1 MPAPIARRKSFSDKS
16 MFAEIGSQQVRAP
29 MWWRAFAC
37 LAALLPVLGLLAFL
51 FMTDFK
57 WQEPADSRAA
67 FARAE
72 AARQDRD
79 PYQARWLYSHAA
91 RAAFWHRDWEG
102 VLAAAC
108 GMKKLDNLR
117 ESYSMTHH
125 LILQAMI
132 AAESKQSRAGM
143 AAVARAFA
151 SLGEAKAATMALSCV
166 RADWPEDV
174 ADPDKSFSE
183 CW

>member
-1 MPAPIARRKSFSDKS
+1 MQYQLRGGKSFSDKN
-16 MFAEIGSQQVRAP
+16 MFTEVRSEQLRAP

-37 LAALLPVLGLLAFL
+37 LAALLPVLGLLGSL
-51 FMTDFK
+51 LMTDFK
-57 WQEPADSRAA
+57 WPEPADSKGA

-72 AARQDRD
+72 AARHDGD
-79 PYQARWLYSHAA
+79 LYGARWLYSHAA

-102 VLAAAC
+102 GLAAAG
-108 GMKKLDNLR
+108 GMKRLDNAR

-151 SLGEAKAATMALSCV
+151 SLGETKAATMALSRL
-166 RADWPEDV
+166 RADWPDDV